1 MKLKQLSLTLAV
13 AALSAAAISARADQG
28 TIPNFGDENDTTLSW
43 VAGSQYLYKFAAKQA
58 DSQAAPAK
66 LDIPNFGDENDT
78 SRSWVAGEQFLA
90 AHQQPVTKAEVR
102 NAFVKGPIPN
112 FGDEDDTSLR
122 WVAGNEYLAKRRSAN

>member
-1 MKLKQLSLTLAV
+1 MNLKKLSLTLAV
-13 AALSAAAISARADQG
+13 AALSAAAVSARADQG

-66 LDIPNFGDENDT
+66 LDIPNFGDMNDM
-78 SRSWVAGEQFLA
+78 SRGWVAGEKYLA
-90 AHQQPVTKAEVR
+90 ARQQPIAKAETGKT
-102 NAFVKGPIPN
+102 FVQGSIPN

-122 WVAGNEYLAKRRSAN
+122 WVAGNEYLAKRHGTN